1 MLPVPDARVGEDG
14 VVVVALMALAHQQAR
29 EVLEHVLTVGGVD
42 GTFDRFGIRPYIV
55 VDMCVGSDVGWL
67 PVTTTTPSFL
77 VGVMVASFK
86 DDVGICHAARKQRY
100 GEQFGGLF
108 LLVKAC
114 W

>member
-1 MLPVPDARVGEDG
+1 MVRSIG
-14 VVVVALMALAHQQAR
+14 LASS
-29 EVLEHVLTVGGVD
+29 
-42 GTFDRFGIRPYIV
+42 PYIV

-77 VGVMVASFK
+77 VGAMVASFK